1 MLMNS
6 KLREKLIENGL
17 EEVKKYNWDKIV
29 EKFEDVY
36 REVLNENK

>member
-1 MLMNS
+1 MNS

-17 EEVKKYNWDKIV
+17 EEVKKYDWNKIV

-36 REVLNENK
+36 QNVKELN